1 VADANTTTNSNII
14 LTLNTVGG
22 TPHGAFVSAKTAGT
36 GFSINSLAGDDVL
49 IASRER
55 LNRGETAGFFVTA
68 GQSHLLRDLGAG
80 LETIILFAIATLV
93 FVRRRFFV

>member
-1 VADANTTTNSNII
+1 MLGNRDLA
-14 LTLNTVGG
+14 
-22 TPHGAFVSAKTAGT
+22 VSA
-36 GFSINSLAGDDVL
+36 INSLAGDDVL